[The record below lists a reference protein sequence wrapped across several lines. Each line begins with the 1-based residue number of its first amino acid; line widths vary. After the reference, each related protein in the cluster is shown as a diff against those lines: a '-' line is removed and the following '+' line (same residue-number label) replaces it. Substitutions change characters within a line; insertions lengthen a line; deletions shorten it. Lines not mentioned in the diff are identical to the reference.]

1 MVTTSSPAMK
11 SWLQIVHLALLPSK
25 VMGIGGSGGGTLGVA
40 FVDVGSLENAEDVAR
55 VMDAAKERRSRSKK
69 PPCAG

>member
-1 MVTTSSPAMK
+1 
-11 SWLQIVHLALLPSK
+11 
-25 VMGIGGSGGGTLGVA
+25 MGIGGSGGGTLGVA
-40 FVDVGSLENAEDVAR
+40 FVDVGSLEDVEDVAR